1 MCEGLWFCYQVILVF
16 EFIPIRSPQI
26 RIEYMRCRQVDMI
39 PHLLLKDY
47 FQFRQSSSSVWTTLY
62 SIQVLTIWHGQ
73 KFLQMNQICSGIIQ
87 LLQHCFVLMIREKP
101 HSTKVVVLENVF
113 LSNFRLHLI
122 ILFSTLPKAKSL
134 EYPWL
139 NTAVAYKAVDWTLRL
154 IFKKNL
160 NEVSCFTTNNM
171 WSRWHYCWLSCFSSV
186 FGNNFCSLFSA

>member
-1 MCEGLWFCYQVILVF
+1 MVLLSGHSGFWIHPNKISSNQDWIYEMSTGRYDT
-16 EFIPIRSPQI
+16 SPASQ
-26 RIEYMRCRQVDMI
+26 R
-39 PHLLLKDY
+39 LL
-47 FQFRQSSSSVWTTLY
+47 
-62 SIQVLTIWHGQ
+62 SIQAVIVISMNYSCSNQVWTIWHGQ

-154 IFKKNL
+154 IFLKNL
-160 NEVSCFTTNNM
+160 NEESCFTTNNM
-171 WSRWHYCWLSCFSSV
+171 WSRWHYCRLSCFSSV
-186 FGNNFCSLFSA
+186 FENNFCLLFSA